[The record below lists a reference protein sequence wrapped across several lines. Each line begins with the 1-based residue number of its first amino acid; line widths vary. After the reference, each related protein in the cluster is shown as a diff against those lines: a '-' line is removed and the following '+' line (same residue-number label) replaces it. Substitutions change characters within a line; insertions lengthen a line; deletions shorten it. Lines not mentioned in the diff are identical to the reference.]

1 MEGVKRS
8 LAPSERE
15 ALASCNGYSV
25 EASDGQVGEVE
36 TPLFPPDRSEPDY
49 LVLRVG
55 SALSVRRPVVATAL
69 VDEVDPDRE
78 LVRVRGTRDEIES
91 LPEHLPLA
99 I

>member
-1 MEGVKRS
+1 MKSVKRPW
-8 LAPSERE
+8 AASERE
-15 ALASCNGYSV
+15 ALASCNGYFV
-25 EASDGQVGEVE
+25 EASDGRVGEVE

-55 SALSVRRPVVATAL
+55 GTVGVRRPVLSTAL
-69 VDEVDPDRE
+69 VEEVDPRRR
-78 LVRVRGTRDEIES
+78 LIRVRGTKGQIEN

>member
-1 MEGVKRS
+1 VTIPPGVGD
-8 LAPSERE
+8 RE
-15 ALASCNGYSV
+15 ALASCNGYVV
-25 EASDGQVGEVE
+25 EASDGPVGEVE

-55 SALSVRRPVVATAL
+55 GPVGVRRPVIAAVL
-69 VDEVDPDRE
+69 VEKVDWRRR
-78 LVRVRGTRDEIES
+78 LIRVRGTKEQIES

>member
-1 MEGVKRS
+1 MKSVKRS
-8 LAPSERE
+8 LAARERE
-15 ALASCNGYSV
+15 ALASCNGYFV
-25 EASDGQVGEVE
+25 EAGDGQVGEVE

-55 SALSVRRPVVATAL
+55 GALGVRRPVLPTAL
-69 VDEVDPDRE
+69 VEEVDPRRR
-78 LVRVRGTRDEIES
+78 LIRVRGTKGQIEN